1 MQKGLYSVTY
11 LILGLPFRWD
21 EEGSG
26 MVATD
31 GIGGS
36 ATVAGWS
43 EALGELRERVGHRFA
58 RSEARERVGRYLLGL
73 LGKVERKNGWQMAE
87 AIGERDPQGVQRL
100 LNSAKWDADEVRDD
114 LRSYVVEHLGDEKTG
129 VLIVDETGFLK
140 KGQKSVGVA
149 RQYTG
154 TAGDTVNCQV
164 GVFLAYAS
172 EKGAAFVDRAL
183 YLPKAW
189 TSDPARRAEAGVPG
203 EIVFRNKAEL
213 AELMLER
220 AFEAGVP
227 ARWVVADS
235 FYGRLHSFREWLEE
249 RGRPYA
255 VMVPKTNAV
264 PLGGRKKRIEQ
275 HVERLPE
282 DAFSE
287 LRPARDSGGRRPWEW
302 ACLDLAADPEKG
314 MRRWLLV
321 RRSTDDPDELGFYQ
335 AYGPEGT
342 PIEELVRVCQARW
355 TIEQCFAEAKGE
367 VGMDHYEVRRWD
379 AWHRHVTLCLL
390 AHAFLAGVR
399 SAAAREEDAGG
410 SGKRGISTRA

>member
-1 MQKGLYSVTY
+1 
-11 LILGLPFRWD
+11 
-21 EEGSG
+21 
-26 MVATD
+26 MVAQD
-31 GIGGS
+31 GVIEPS
-36 ATVAGWS
+36 AVGRWS
-43 EALGELRERVGHRFA
+43 EALGELHRRIGHRFV
-58 RSEARERVGRYLLGL
+58 RSEARERVRRYLLGL
-73 LGKVERKNGWQMAE
+73 LGKIERKNGWQLAE

-100 LNSAKWDADEVRDD
+100 LNSARWDAEEVRDD
-114 LRSYVVEHLGDEKTG
+114 LRSYVVEHLGDEETG

-183 YLPKAW
+183 YLPRAW
-189 TSDPARRAEAGVPG
+189 TDDQVRRAEAGVP
-203 EIVFRNKAEL
+203 EEVVFRNKIEL
-213 AELMLER
+213 AEEMLER
-220 AFEAGVP
+220 SFAAGVP

-235 FYGRLHSFREWLEE
+235 FYGRSHALREWLEE
-249 RGRPYA
+249 RSRPYA

-264 PLGGRKKRIEQ
+264 PLGGRKKKIEQ

-287 LRPARDSGGRRPWEW
+287 VRLARDSGGRRPWEW
-302 ACLDLAADPEKG
+302 ACLDLAPDPEKG

-321 RRSTDDPDELGFYQ
+321 RRSTDDPDDLGFYQ

-342 PIEELVRVCQARW
+342 QIEELVGVCQDRW
-355 TIEQCFAEAKGE
+355 AVEECFAEAKGE
-367 VGMDHYEVRRWD
+367 VGLDHYEVRRWD

-390 AHAFLAGVR
+390 AHAFLVVVR
-399 SAAAREEDAGG
+399 LAARDEEEAGRD
-410 SGKRGISTRA
+410 GKRGNSTRN